1 MHVLIID
8 DHCLLRDS
16 LSLLLEKQ
24 YGHDITIQHATSAN
38 EALDHA
44 QQQPTLIMLDIG
56 LPDTRGDGI
65 IKQLHSI
72 APSAHIIMLS
82 AFDSPSMIQH
92 CINEGAR
99 GFIPKRASSQT
110 VVTAIRHVLQGNIYH
125 PSPTTNPSHTQEPQV
140 LLSERQKEVLQ
151 QVRLGHSNQ
160 QIAES
165 LHISMPTV
173 KTHVRNIMIVPSLS
187 VVGSF
192 TAASKTDVARTLT
205 V

>member
-65 IKQLHSI
+65 
-72 APSAHIIMLS
+72 
-82 AFDSPSMIQH
+82 
-92 CINEGAR
+92 
-99 GFIPKRASSQT
+99 SSNC
-110 VVTAIRHVLQGNIYH
+110 TALRPRHTSSCFL
-125 PSPTTNPSHTQEPQV
+125 P
-140 LLSERQKEVLQ
+140 L
-151 QVRLGHSNQ
+151 
-160 QIAES
+160 
-165 LHISMPTV
+165 
-173 KTHVRNIMIVPSLS
+173 
-187 VVGSF
+187 
-192 TAASKTDVARTLT
+192 TAQA
-205 V
+205 